1 MQTPK
6 ISWVAVCSQ
15 KNVLSDSCLCQTIY
29 RYGTQPKYEFSSANL
44 LFLSSKVNINII
56 LRPKEVKL
64 YTSSKWSLLMYSSD
78 FSVTISHFRLFGLDY
93 TILIWIITTNG
104 CMTILLLVTPTGM
117 RTSLI
122 IKRYEA
128 NILSFLSYSCLVWG
142 KTCYHIFRP
151 LHIFMCVHTCLWFS
165 SYPTLSLWFMNKFK
179 FGKFPII
186 FDTLLDKIPWKHN
199 VFKTDLPVTKLWKI
213 YVRYI
218 GLKL

>member
-6 ISWVAVCSQ
+6 ISWVAVCSR

-78 FSVTISHFRLFGLDY
+78 FSVTISYFRLFGLDY
-93 TILIWIITTNG
+93 TILIRIITSNG
-104 CMTILLLVTPTGM
+104 WMTTLLLVTPTGIG
-117 RTSLI
+117 TSLV

-128 NILSFLSYSCLVWG
+128 NILSFLSHSCLVWG
-142 KTCYHIFRP
+142 KTLDPFIFLCAYILVFGFHHIQLQAFGSW
-151 LHIFMCVHTCLWFS
+151 TS
-165 SYPTLSLWFMNKFK
+165 SNLEN
-179 FGKFPII
+179 FPSSSTH
-186 FDTLLDKIPWKHN
+186 F
-199 VFKTDLPVTKLWKI
+199 
-213 YVRYI
+213 
-218 GLKL
+218 

>member
-6 ISWVAVCSQ
+6 ISWVAVCSR
-15 KNVLSDSCLCQTIY
+15 KNVLSGSCLCQTIY

-78 FSVTISHFRLFGLDY
+78 FSVTISYFRFLGLDY

-104 CMTILLLVTPTGM
+104 CMTILLFVTPTGM

-128 NILSFLSYSCLVWG
+128 NILSFLSYSCLVG
-142 KTCYHIFRP
+142 EKLATISLDPFIFLCAYILVFGFHHIQLQAFGSW
-151 LHIFMCVHTCLWFS
+151 TS
-165 SYPTLSLWFMNKFK
+165 SNLENFPSSLTHF
-179 FGKFPII
+179 
-186 FDTLLDKIPWKHN
+186 
-199 VFKTDLPVTKLWKI
+199 
-213 YVRYI
+213 
-218 GLKL
+218 